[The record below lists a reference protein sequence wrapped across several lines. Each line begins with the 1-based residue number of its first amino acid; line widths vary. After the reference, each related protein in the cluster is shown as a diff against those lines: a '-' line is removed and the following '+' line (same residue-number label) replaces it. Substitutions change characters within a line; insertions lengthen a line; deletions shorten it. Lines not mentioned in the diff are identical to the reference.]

1 MRQQAAWLVGV
12 RPYALLA
19 ALCLLLYMPGLASI
33 PPLDRDEARFAQ
45 ASRQMLETGDF
56 LRIRFQDEAR
66 NKKPAGIYWL
76 QAAAVAAFSTPG
88 STAIWPYR
96 LPSLLGAMAAVLLTF
111 ALGTALFASGE
122 DGAPA
127 RRIAFFSALLLGT
140 ALGTIVEAHVAKT
153 DAALLAAVVAG
164 QGALG
169 LVYVRARMGR
179 RAMPAVAALF
189 WVAEVAAILLKGP
202 PGPAL
207 AIVTIAAL
215 SIADRD
221 LRWLRGLYPLLG
233 VIFMI
238 IVVMPWVIAIDR
250 ATEGAFLA
258 EAIGHDLAFKLIGS
272 QESHGAPP
280 FSYLLLAM
288 ATFWPG
294 SLLLVPALARGWR
307 RHELPVER
315 FLLAWLVPAWA
326 LLELVPTKLPHYVL
340 PLYPALALLTAMAL
354 VEGAQLARAG
364 WPRYADIVAQ
374 GLWVIVTVMLAAVLI
389 VLPLRFGGQ
398 VSIAGMLGAAVLLGL
413 AAALLYRRPRPALIA
428 AVVAVLSA
436 AFLLP
441 VATVVLPG
449 LDRFWL
455 SRAAAELVARHPSQA
470 GASLFAVGYA
480 EPSLVFLLGGM
491 VRLTTARGAAEALA
505 GGGEVLVSNREEAV
519 FRQALNVRGLVA
531 RPLGSAPGFDYANG
545 QRIVLTL
552 YAVAPG

>member
-1 MRQQAAWLVGV
+1 MRQRAVWLVGI
-12 RPYALLA
+12 RPYAALV
-19 ALCLLLYMPGLASI
+19 ALCLVLYLPGLASI

-76 QAAAVAAFSTPG
+76 QAAAVAAFSTSG
-88 STAIWPYR
+88 SAAIWPYR
-96 LPSLLGAMAAVLLTF
+96 LPSVLGAMAAVLFTF
-111 ALGTALFASGE
+111 SLGTALFAVGE
-122 DGAPA
+122 DGIAA
-127 RRIAFFSALLLGT
+127 RRLAFFAALLLGT
-140 ALGTIVEAHVAKT
+140 ALGTVIEAHVAKT
-153 DAALLAAVVAG
+153 DAALLAAVIAG

-169 LVYVRARMGR
+169 LVYVRARTGR
-179 RAMPAVAALF
+179 AAAPAVAALF
-189 WVAEVAAILLKGP
+189 WVAETAAILLKGP

-221 LRWLRGLYPLLG
+221 LRWLRGLYPLAG
-233 VIFMI
+233 AIFMI
-238 IVVMPWVIAIDR
+238 IAVAPWVIAIER
-250 ATEGAFLA
+250 ATEGTFLT
-258 EAIGHDLAFKLIGS
+258 EAIRQDLALKLIGP

-280 FSYLLLAM
+280 FSYLLMTM

-307 RHELPVER
+307 RHDLPAER

-354 VEGAQLARAG
+354 VDGADLARAG
-364 WPRYADIVAQ
+364 WLRYADIAAR
-374 GLWVIVTVMLAAVLI
+374 GLWAIVTVVLAAVLI
-389 VLPLRFGGQ
+389 VLPLRFGGE
-398 VSIAGMLGAAVLLGL
+398 VSIAGIVGAAVLVGL
-413 AAALLYRRPRPALIA
+413 AAALLYRWPRPPRA
-428 AVVAVLSA
+428 ASGMAVLSA

-441 VATVVLPG
+441 AAGVVVPD

-455 SRAAAELVARHPSQA
+455 SRAAAELVALHPPHA
-470 GASLFAVGYA
+470 GASLVAVGYA
-480 EPSLVFLLGGM
+480 EPSLVFLLGGQ
-491 VRLTTARGAAEALA
+491 VRLTTPRGAAEALG
-505 GGGEVLVSNREEAV
+505 GGGEALVSNREDAV
-519 FRQALNVRGLVA
+519 FRQALNARGLVA

-552 YAVAPG
+552 YDVAPG

>member
-1 MRQQAAWLVGV
+1 MRQPAAWLVGV
-12 RPYALLA
+12 RPYALLT
-19 ALCLLLYMPGLASI
+19 ALSLLLFVPGIASI

-76 QAAAVAAFSTPG
+76 QAVAVAAFSTPA
-88 STAIWPYR
+88 SAAIWPYR

-111 ALGTALFASGE
+111 ALGASLFAAGE
-122 DGAPA
+122 GGTTA
-127 RRIAFFSALLLGT
+127 RRIAFFAALLLGT
-140 ALGTIVEAHVAKT
+140 ALGTVIEAHVAKT
-153 DAALLAAVVAG
+153 DAALLAAAVAA

-169 LVYVRARMGR
+169 LVYVRARTGR
-179 RAMPAVAALF
+179 RATPAVAALF
-189 WVAEVAAILLKGP
+189 WVAEIAAILLKGP

-221 LRWLRGLYPLLG
+221 LRWLRGLYPLPG
-233 VIFMI
+233 VIFMVI
-238 IVVMPWVIAIDR
+238 AVAPWVIAIER
-250 ATEGAFLA
+250 ATEGNFLA
-258 EAIGHDLAFKLIGS
+258 QAIGQDLAVKLIGP

-280 FSYLLLAM
+280 FSYLLMTM

-294 SLLLVPALARGWR
+294 SLLLVPALARGWHG
-307 RHELPVER
+307 HEQPVER

-340 PLYPALALLTAMAL
+340 PLYPALALLTAAAL
-354 VEGAQLARAG
+354 VEGAQMARAG
-364 WPRYADIVAQ
+364 WLRYADIVAQ
-374 GLWVIVTVMLAAVLI
+374 GLWAVVTVVLAAVLI

-398 VSIAGMLGAAVLLGL
+398 VSIAGVIGAAVLLGL
-413 AAALLYRRPRPALIA
+413 AAALLYRRPGPQLGAA
-428 AVVAVLSA
+428 AVAMLSA

-441 VATVVLPG
+441 AATIVLPS

-455 SRAAAELVARHPSQA
+455 SRAAAELVARYPPHP

-480 EPSLVFLLGGM
+480 EPSLVFLLGGKI
-491 VRLTTARGAAEALA
+491 RLTTARGAAEALT
-505 GGGEVLVSNREEAV
+505 GGGEALVSNREEAV

-552 YAVAPG
+552 YDVAPG

>member
-1 MRQQAAWLVGV
+1 MRQHAAWLVGV

-66 NKKPAGIYWL
+66 NKKPAGVYWL
-76 QAAAVAAFSTPG
+76 QAAAVAAFSTPA
-88 STAIWPYR
+88 SVAIWPYR
-96 LPSLLGAMAAVLLTF
+96 LPSLLGATAAVLLIF

-122 DGAPA
+122 DGMAA
-127 RRIAFFSALLLGT
+127 RQIAFFAALLLGT
-140 ALGTIVEAHVAKT
+140 ALGTVVEAHVAKT
-153 DAALLAAVVAG
+153 DAALLAAAVAG

-169 LVYVRARMGR
+169 LVYVRARTGR
-179 RAMPAVAALF
+179 PAMPAVAALF
-189 WVAEVAAILLKGP
+189 WLAETAAILLKGP

-221 LRWLRGLYPLLG
+221 LRWLRGLYLLPG
-233 VIFMI
+233 AIFI
-238 IVVMPWVIAIDR
+238 IIGVMPWVIAIER

-280 FSYLLLAM
+280 FSYLLMAM

-374 GLWVIVTVMLAAVLI
+374 GLWVIVTVVLAAVLI

-398 VSIAGMLGAAVLLGL
+398 VSIAGILGAAVLLGL
-413 AAALLYRRPRPALIA
+413 AAALLYRRQRPPLVA
-428 AVVAVLSA
+428 AAIAVLSA

-455 SRAAAELVARHPSQA
+455 SRAGADLVARHPPQA
-470 GASLFAVGYA
+470 GAALVAVGYA
-480 EPSLVFLLGGM
+480 EPSLVFLLGGQM
-491 VRLTTARGAAEALA
+491 RLTTPRGAAEALA
-505 GGGEVLVSNREEAV
+505 RGGEALVSNREDAV
-519 FRQALNVRGLVA
+519 FRQALTVRGLVA

-552 YAVAPG
+552 YDVAPG

>member
-1 MRQQAAWLVGV
+1 MRQAAWLVGV

-111 ALGTALFASGE
+111 ALGTALFVSGG

-140 ALGTIVEAHVAKT
+140 ALGTIVEAHIAKT
-153 DAALLAAVVAG
+153 DAVLLAAVVAG

-169 LVYVRARMGR
+169 LVYVRARTGR
-179 RAMPAVAALF
+179 PAMPAVAAVF
-189 WVAEVAAILLKGP
+189 WVAEVVAILLKGP

-221 LRWLRGLYPLLG
+221 LRWLRGLYPLFG

-340 PLYPALALLTAMAL
+340 PLYPALALLTARTL

-374 GLWVIVTVMLAAVLI
+374 GLWAIVTVMLAAVLI

-413 AAALLYRRPRPALIA
+413 AAALLYRRPRPALI
-428 AVVAVLSA
+428 AVLSA

-480 EPSLVFLLGGM
+480 EPSLVFLLGGK

-519 FRQALNVRGLVA
+519 FRQALTARGLIA